1 MKNLSKNLRS
11 NLPIIGFILVDL
23 YLIASSSSNVQIALL
38 VMSLVLFIKAIF
50 NSKDKY
56 N

>member
-1 MKNLSKNLRS
+1 MKNISKNFKL
-11 NLPIIGFILVDL
+11 NLPIIGFILIDL

-38 VMSLVLFIKAIF
+38 VMSLALFIRALF
-50 NSKDKY
+50 NSKNKA